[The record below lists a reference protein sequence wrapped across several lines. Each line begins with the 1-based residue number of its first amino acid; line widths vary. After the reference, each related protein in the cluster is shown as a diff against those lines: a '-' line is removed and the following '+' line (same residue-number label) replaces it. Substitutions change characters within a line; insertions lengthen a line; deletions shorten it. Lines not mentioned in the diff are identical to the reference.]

1 MKRRLEIARGFLHT
15 PKILFLD
22 EPTLGLDPQSRNQL
36 WTHVKHLNETERVTV
51 FLTTHYMDEA
61 DRVAHRIAIIDHGRI
76 VAQGSSAR
84 AEGADTDRV
93 ARGRLPRADRL
104 DDSRRARGRG
114 RPDAAGRQDV
124 EEMSVS
130 AIYILWL
137 RELKRYSRSRAQIIA
152 SLGQPLLY
160 LLALGFGLGPVFE
173 KAGQGSYLQFV
184 APGVIGMS
192 VLFSSIFS
200 GIGLLWDRQ
209 FGFLKETLVAPVPRL
224 HIMIGRTLGG
234 ATVSMI
240 QGLLV
245 IILCLIAGFRPQHVS
260 TLPLAV
266 LFMAFI
272 AIVFAALGTVIGSRL
287 QNMQG
292 FQLIMNFL
300 VMPIFFLSGA
310 LFPLNNLPI
319 GLRIATRIDPLTY
332 GIDGLRGA
340 FIGTSHFSVGT
351 NATVMSVMAI
361 VFLALGA
368 RSFAKIQI

>member
-1 MKRRLEIARGFLHT
+1 
-15 PKILFLD
+15 
-22 EPTLGLDPQSRNQL
+22 
-36 WTHVKHLNETERVTV
+36 
-51 FLTTHYMDEA
+51 
-61 DRVAHRIAIIDHGRI
+61 
-76 VAQGSSAR
+76 
-84 AEGADTDRV
+84 
-93 ARGRLPRADRL
+93 
-104 DDSRRARGRG
+104 
-114 RPDAAGRQDV
+114 
-124 EEMSVS
+124 VS

-137 RELKRYSRSRAQIIA
+137 RELKRYSRSRAQVIA

-160 LLALGFGLGPVFE
+160 LLALGFGLGPIFE

-184 APGVIGMS
+184 APGVIGLS

-224 HIMIGRTLGG
+224 YIMIGRTFGG
-234 ATVSMI
+234 ATVAMI

-245 IILCLIAGFRPQHVS
+245 IIICLIAGFRPQHVS

-272 AIVFAALGTVIGSRL
+272 AIVFAALGTTIGSRL

-300 VMPIFFLSGA
+300 VMPIYFLSGA
-310 LFPLNNLPI
+310 LYPLDNLPV

-340 FIGTSHFSVGT
+340 FTGTSHFSLGT
-351 NATVMSVMAI
+351 NAAVMSVVAVI
-361 VFLALGA
+361 FLALGA
-368 RSFAKIQI
+368 QSFSKIQI